1 SLVGLMASRRFAK
14 KLMGRALEKRE
25 STIGDGPPPVNYEPT
40 YRLEPKQK
48 FNTARV
54 LEAVKDV
61 IDNRLQDMKYNKRIA
76 PNMNRILGDEVKDR
90 VKRMNFER
98 YKIVVLVMIG
108 EKKGQGVMVSSRCSW
123 DDNRDNYVSHT
134 FQNKHLFCTCSV
146 FGVYQE

>member
-1 SLVGLMASRRFAK
+1 MASRRFAK

-25 STIGDGPPPVNYEPT
+25 STIGDGAPQVHYEPT

-61 IDNRLQDMKYNKRIA
+61 IDNRLQDMKYMERIA
-76 PNMNRILGDEVKDR
+76 PNMNRILGDEVKER

-98 YKIVVLVMIG
+98 YKIVVVVMIG
-108 EKKGQGVMVSSRCSW
+108 EKKGQGIMVSSRCSW
-123 DDNRDNYVSHT
+123 DDNLDNYVSHT
-134 FQNKHLFCTCSV
+134 FQNKQLFCTCSV
-146 FGVYQE
+146 YGIYQE